1 MMMVIIMMMMVVM
14 MYDDDQNQAV
24 PGTGKEETGE
34 SLTREELQEQERLRW
49 IYAYEEVDE
58 DEEEEEED
66 VNEDTD
72 KVDFTEGFNEKLHV
86 DYDDIESVLIHENP
100 KRMEATKA
108 SM

>member
-1 MMMVIIMMMMVVM
+1 MM
-14 MYDDDQNQAV
+14 MYDDQAV

-100 KRMEATKA
+100 KRMEATKSKA